1 MISGDLDMPANVFY
15 NSFMVRWQSDYAL
28 DCKPGLGRFNSYPDL
43 QVSKLDVLLESQ
55 VANASKLALV
65 CREVWF
71 V

>member
-1 MISGDLDMPANVFY
+1 MKRPKCQLTMARYQRDLMAPIAIRLIRRFESY
-15 NSFMVRWQSDYAL
+15 
-28 DCKPGLGRFNSYPDL
+28 LGL